1 MKIETKYNIGDKV
14 WIIYEGTFYNSATG
28 KHENSGEVS
37 LYTDTINEITFY
49 ESGLIYGCE
58 DCPEGL
64 KEKDVILFDEKDKLL
79 QRIEELTIKID
90 KRDGKEYD

>member
-28 KHENSGEVS
+28 KHENSSEVS
-37 LYTDTINEITFY
+37 LYTDIINEITFY
-49 ESGLIYGCE
+49 ENELVYGCE
-58 DCPEGL
+58 YCPDGL

-79 QRIEELTIKID
+79 QKIEELTIKID
-90 KRDGKEYD
+90 KRDGKE